1 MAVTEEARHEL
12 YRCVEDDW
20 GKEVATTLI
29 DHLPPGG
36 WAKVATKDDI
46 AALREHMDRRF
57 TSVQER
63 TDIRFTSM
71 QEHMDIRF
79 TSMQEQMDHR
89 FTLVDERFV
98 GVNEKIDHSLAM
110 MTSKI
115 EDSISRVTADLLGRQ
130 LRFVFAM
137 LTFLAAVAT
146 IVAGVVVAL

>member
-1 MAVTEEARHEL
+1 MTVTEEARHDL

-46 AALREHMDRRF
+46 AALRE
-57 TSVQER
+57 
-63 TDIRFTSM
+63 
-71 QEHMDIRF
+71 
-79 TSMQEQMDHR
+79 QMDFR
-89 FTLVDERFV
+89 FALVDERFV
-98 GVNEKIDHSLAM
+98 GVNERIDHSLAM

-115 EDSISRVTADLLGRQ
+115 EDSISRATADLLGRQ

-146 IVAGVVVAL
+146 IVVGVAVAL